1 MMKFARVLIV
11 AGIAALGAAC
21 ATGHTGN
28 KSLEEYCSIGDNA
41 DTDIC
46 KVNAAG
52 IARDNATRAV
62 AQQGVDAAGRAQ
74 ATADAALARQDGVF
88 CETRTFNRTDRG
100 SCAQGYTLVG
110 CAQSRYTYRAGG
122 PTVMRDMDDQ
132 TCRFATRVL
141 EIKARCCMVGA
152 SRAPTDQPVSE
163 QPQQQQQPAPER
175 TS

>member
-1 MMKFARVLIV
+1 MKFARLLIV
-11 AGIAALGAAC
+11 AGIAGLAAAC

-28 KSLEEYCSIGDNA
+28 KSLEQYCAIGDNA

-46 KVNAAG
+46 KVNAA
-52 IARDNATRAV
+52 AVERDNRTRAL

-100 SCAQGYTLVG
+100 SCPTGYTLVG

-152 SRAPTDQPVSE
+152 SRAPSEPVSVPA
-163 QPQQQQQPAPER
+163 PQQPQQPAPER

>member
-1 MMKFARVLIV
+1 MKFTRILIV
-11 AGIAALGAAC
+11 AGIAALAAAC

-28 KSLEEYCSIGDNA
+28 KSLEQYCAIGDNA

-52 IARDNATRAV
+52 IARDNQTRAL

-88 CETRTFNRTDRG
+88 CETRTFNRTNTA
-100 SCAQGYTLVG
+100 SCASGYTLVG

-122 PTVMRDMDDQ
+122 PTVMREMDDQ
-132 TCRFATRVL
+132 SCRFATRVL

-152 SRAPTDQPVSE
+152 SRAPTEPVSAPA
-163 QPQQQQQPAPER
+163 PQQQQQPAPER

>member
-1 MMKFARVLIV
+1 MKFTRILIV

-28 KSLEEYCSIGDNA
+28 KSLEQYCAIGDNA

-52 IARDNATRAV
+52 IARDNATKAL

-88 CETRTFNRTDRG
+88 CETRTFNRTSTA
-100 SCAQGYTLVG
+100 SCGTGYTLVG

-132 TCRFATRVL
+132 SCRFATRVL

-152 SRAPTDQPVSE
+152 SRAPTEPVSDSA
-163 QPQQQQQPAPER
+163 PQQQQQPAPER

>member
-1 MMKFARVLIV
+1 MMKFTRILIV

-28 KSLEEYCSIGDNA
+28 KSLEQYCAIGDNA

-52 IARDNATRAV
+52 IARDNATRAL
-62 AQQGVDAAGRAQ
+62 AQQGIDAAGRAQ
-74 ATADAALARQDGVF
+74 STADAALARQDGVY
-88 CETRTFNRTDRG
+88 CETRTFNRTDVA
-100 SCAQGYTLVG
+100 SCSQGYTLVG

-132 TCRFATRVL
+132 SCRFATRVL
-141 EIKARCCMVGA
+141 EIKARCCMVGSA
-152 SRAPTDQPVSE
+152 RAPSEPVNASK
-163 QPQQQQQPAPER
+163 PTAAPAPER